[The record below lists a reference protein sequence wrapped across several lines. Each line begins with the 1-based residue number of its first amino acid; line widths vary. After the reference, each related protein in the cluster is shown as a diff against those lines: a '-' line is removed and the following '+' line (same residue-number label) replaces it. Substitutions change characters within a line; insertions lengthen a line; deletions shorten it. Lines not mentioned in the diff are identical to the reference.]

1 MKLQLAFKGRDF
13 NGQPLCFDFSSDREL
28 LAVGFED
35 DSFIVYAID
44 LLDKGFTFNV
54 IPVMRGVG
62 HKNFVSCLRFDNYFQ
77 KNHQNYLKAQKQ
89 EDHDIKIP

>member
-1 MKLQLAFKGRDF
+1 M
-13 NGQPLCFDFSSDREL
+13 CFDFSSDREL

-77 KNHQNYLKAQKQ
+77 KNH
-89 EDHDIKIP
+89 

>member
-1 MKLQLAFKGRDF
+1 
-13 NGQPLCFDFSSDREL
+13 L

-77 KNHQNYLKAQKQ
+77 RNH
-89 EDHDIKIP
+89 